1 MVTGIMRSKRPTS
14 RYQEGVTMPNSEPY
28 IIFTDGACLG
38 NPGPGGYGWTMLTP
52 SETIYESGGAQENTT
67 NNRMEMM
74 AVLKVLEFIPSDA
87 YAAKIHSD
95 SSYVLKGIQEWRHG
109 WKARDWRTAAG
120 DEVANLDIWL
130 DIDAVVTPLERNP
143 KVKLEWI
150 YVPGHQGVPG
160 NERADAIASA
170 YAAGEDPR
178 LYQGPVREYA
188 YDLKKPFNPKKQKSK
203 GGSSS
208 KKKPFGYASFVDGIF
223 SVHKTWPECESRVKG
238 KSGAKFKKVYSQAEA
253 DDLKQIWR

>member
-1 MVTGIMRSKRPTS
+1 
-14 RYQEGVTMPNSEPY
+14 MPNSEPY

-87 YAAKIHSD
+87 YTAKIHSD

-120 DEVANLDIWL
+120 DEVANLDISSTGFTKSTLAPKELWL
-130 DIDAVVTPLERNP
+130 ALLTT
-143 KVKLEWI
+143 
-150 YVPGHQGVPG
+150 VPSW
-160 NERADAIASA
+160 NWSKA
-170 YAAGEDPR
+170 
-178 LYQGPVREYA
+178 
-188 YDLKKPFNPKKQKSK
+188 LK
-203 GGSSS
+203 
-208 KKKPFGYASFVDGIF
+208 A
-223 SVHKTWPECESRVKG
+223 
-238 KSGAKFKKVYSQAEA
+238 
-253 DDLKQIWR
+253 